1 MPKAATIILLHVM
14 MRSAMCKRAEA
25 EEAIARAKRRVE
37 ESEAIA
43 EKADNLVPIEKVE
56 ALDSEDAKLRGA
68 E

>member
-1 MPKAATIILLHVM
+1 MLKALSDVYARV
-14 MRSAMCKRAEA
+14 SKKRAEA

>member
-1 MPKAATIILLHVM
+1 MYARVSK
-14 MRSAMCKRAEA
+14 KRAEA